1 MTQPTPPQQPAQNNP
16 YAAAPGVPPQ
26 GAPQGPPQGAPYGAP
41 EGAPQAYPGHPGGG
55 PGAPAYTSP
64 AIPALPSGGK
74 LALGA
79 VAALVT
85 GLVAAVI
92 YGLIMGKA
100 EVEVGYAAVGVG
112 ALVGLV
118 SGKVAGGNPV
128 TAIIGAIVSLGA
140 VYLGQLIGYSVSAAD
155 QTTLLGANF
164 FEVLTGHFDIIQQV
178 WSEELDLLTIAF
190 IAFGGFAA
198 FSVAKK
204 VGQD

>member
-1 MTQPTPPQQPAQNNP
+1 MTQPTPPQQPAENNP

-26 GAPQGPPQGAPYGAP
+26 GAPQDAPQGVPFGAPQGAPQY
-41 EGAPQAYPGHPGGG
+41 
-55 PGAPAYTSP
+55 PGAPAGYTSP

-79 VAALVT
+79 VAGLVA

-128 TAIIGAIVSLGA
+128 TAIIGAIISLGA

-155 QTTLLGANF
+155 QTSLLGANF

-178 WSEELDLLTIAF
+178 WSEDLDLWTIAF

-204 VGQD
+204 VGDD

>member
-26 GAPQGPPQGAPYGAP
+26 GPPQGAPYGAP
-41 EGAPQAYPGHPGGG
+41 EGAPQAYPGAG
-55 PGAPAYTSP
+55 PAAPSYTAP

-92 YGLIMGKA
+92 YGMIMGKA

-164 FEVLTGHFDIIQQV
+164 FEVLTGNFGIIQEV
-178 WSEELDLLTIAF
+178 WSENLDLLTIAF

-204 VGQD
+204 FGDD

>member
-1 MTQPTPPQQPAQNNP
+1 MTQPTPPQQPDQNSP
-16 YAAAPGVPPQ
+16 YAAAPGV
-26 GAPQGPPQGAPYGAP
+26 PPQGAPYGAP
-41 EGAPQAYPGHPGGG
+41 EGAPQGAPYGAPPAY
-55 PGAPAYTSP
+55 PGAPAPSYTAP

-92 YGLIMGKA
+92 YGMIMGKA

-140 VYLGQLIGYSVSAAD
+140 VYLGQLIGYSVAAAD

-164 FEVLTGHFDIIQQV
+164 FEVLTGNFDIVQQV
-178 WSEELDLLTIAF
+178 WSEELDLLTVAF

-204 VGQD
+204 VGDD

>member
-1 MTQPTPPQQPAQNNP
+1 MTQPTPPQQPAENNP

-26 GAPQGPPQGAPYGAP
+26 GAPQGAPQGVPYGAPQGAP
-41 EGAPQAYPGHPGGG
+41 QYPA
-55 PGAPAYTSP
+55 APAYTAP

-79 VAALVT
+79 VAGLVA

-118 SGKVAGGNPV
+118 GGKVAGGNPV
-128 TAIIGAIVSLGA
+128 TAIIGAIISLGA
-140 VYLGQLIGYSVSAAD
+140 VYLGQLIGYSVAAAD

-164 FEVLTGHFDIIQQV
+164 FEVLTGNFGIIQDA
-178 WSEELDLLTIAF
+178 WSEDLDLLTIVF
-190 IAFGGFAA
+190 IALGGFAA

-204 VGQD
+204 VGDD